1 MLATSLVAAVPAGA
15 APTVASTPP
24 RTPRPRPRRRAPSR
38 RSTRPTPRP
47 SRPASRSTLLKKTSQ
62 QRRIVTSRVKAQAA
76 FTKARSKAST
86 AFKAEELLGGGPRND
101 KITKAE
107 RASLKSLR
115 NAWSRR

>member
-1 MLATSLVAAVPAGA
+1 MTVTIPRPGSGLAASSS
-15 APTVASTPP
+15 APPP
-24 RTPRPRPRRRAPSR
+24 RCWRR
-38 RSTRPTPRP
+38 
-47 SRPASRSTLLKKTSQ
+47 RSTLLKKTSQ

-86 AFKAEELLGGGPRND
+86 ALKAEELLGGGPRND